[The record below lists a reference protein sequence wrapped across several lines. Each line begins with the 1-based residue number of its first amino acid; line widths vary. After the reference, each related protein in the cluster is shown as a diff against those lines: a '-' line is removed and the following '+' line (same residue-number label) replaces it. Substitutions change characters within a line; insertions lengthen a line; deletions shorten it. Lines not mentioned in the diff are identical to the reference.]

1 MSLLEVL
8 RIALL
13 DLALHKFRSALAAL
27 GIIFGVA
34 SVEAMMSISEGARQ
48 ESLGRIS
55 ALGVENILV
64 RSVKPPK
71 TDAKEPPK
79 GRAYVAEFG
88 LRRRDL
94 EHVRRTFPGV
104 RHAVGVRDMRQRLYS
119 SSGREL
125 DLRVMATEPPYLAIS
140 RSGIVAG
147 RFLAPEDGRDRTSVC
162 VLGTEAARKLFTFHD
177 PLGGSVRVGNAW
189 YDVVGVLENDAAV
202 KAAGGEDINKY
213 VFIPLAT
220 AQARYGD
227 VSQTMEAGSYEV
239 TRVELDT
246 IALQMDDADVVLPT
260 ARRLETYLSKT
271 HARKDYEL
279 LVPMELL
286 RQKAATQRMFTI
298 VMGSIAG
305 ISLLIGGIGIMNIML
320 ANVYDRRKEIG
331 TRRALGARRR
341 DILRQ
346 FLFEAATLTGLGG
359 LMGAAVGYGLG
370 WGVSRYADWPTAFTP
385 DAAVLGVS
393 VSVLVGIVF
402 GLWPAYQAAR
412 VNPIEAL
419 RAE

>member
-1 MSLLEVL
+1 MLSGEGYIYIAKQVGAMGQMRAEWGKKIIDGALEKSHPEFATILFGTNDGGGVPVP
-8 RIALL
+8 
-13 DLALHKFRSALAAL
+13 D
-27 GIIFGVA
+27 GI
-34 SVEAMMSISEGARQ
+34 
-48 ESLGRIS
+48 
-55 ALGVENILV
+55 
-64 RSVKPPK
+64 
-71 TDAKEPPK
+71 
-79 GRAYVAEFG
+79 G
-88 LRRRDL
+88 L
-94 EHVRRTFPGV
+94 
-104 RHAVGVRDMRQRLYS
+104 
-119 SSGREL
+119 
-125 DLRVMATEPPYLAIS
+125 
-140 RSGIVAG
+140 SGIVAG

-162 VLGTEAARKLFTFHD
+162 VLGTEAARKLFAFHD

-189 YDVVGVLENDAAV
+189 YDVVGVLQNDAAV

-286 RQKAATQRMFTI
+286 QQKAATQRIFTI